1 MTLRDLLD
9 ELANNILRDRSDMM
23 SGPEDQLWP
32 DDVLV
37 KYINEAE
44 SLLAR
49 KGLVI
54 RDASTTAVA
63 DVPLVAGTSQY
74 TLHPSVVAVISAKI
88 DGDVGDLARAGHSVF
103 GAFQHPDPLF
113 FDPSQLSILQ
123 PGKPMAFST
132 DEQLDVVSGKSG
144 VVSLRAYPEPTA
156 DYDGEIIKLRVV
168 RKPLVALTVSD
179 LDASPE
185 VPEDYHLGLLDWAA
199 YRALRNLD
207 SDAGAV
213 EKADKYKKEFDDM
226 VEQART
232 DTLRKLFAPL
242 QWGFGR
248 NGFSWSS

>member
-1 MTLRDLLD
+1 MTLQDLLD
-9 ELANNILRDRSDMM
+9 ELGDSILRDRSDMM

-32 DDVLV
+32 DDMLV

-44 SLLAR
+44 GLLAR

-54 RDASTTAVA
+54 RDASTPAV
-63 DVPLVAGTSQY
+63 VEVELIAGVTQY
-74 TLHPSVVAVISAKI
+74 TLHPSVVAVISAKV
-88 DGDVGDLARAGHSVF
+88 DGDAGDLARAGHSTF
-103 GAFQHPDPLF
+103 STFQRADALF

-123 PGKPMAFST
+123 PGKPLAFST
-132 DEQLDVVSGKSG
+132 DEQLDIVSGKSG
-144 VVSLRAYPEPTA
+144 IVSLRAYPEPSA
-156 DYDGEIIKLRVV
+156 DYDGTLLRLRVV
-168 RKPLVALTVSD
+168 RKPITLLTLAD

-213 EKADKYKKEFDDM
+213 EKADKYKKAFDDM

-248 NGFSWSS
+248 NGFAWEH